1 MKKHLVLTM
10 LAVLGSAIVLSF
22 FATTS
27 AFAQDIPY
35 SEEYMAQHDGGDRAE
50 YLQEM
55 EHSDPWFY
63 VPPVNDASIS
73 SSTLSPT
80 TNNTVPAN

>member
-27 AFAQDIPY
+27 AFAQDTPY
-35 SEEYMAQHDGGDRAE
+35 SKVYMAQHGVGDRNE
-50 YLQEM
+50 YLHEM
-55 EHSDPWFY
+55 C
-63 VPPVNDASIS
+63 
-73 SSTLSPT
+73 
-80 TNNTVPAN
+80 TVIFRRWI

>member
-1 MKKHLVLTM
+1 MKKHLVLTI

-27 AFAQDIPY
+27 AFAQDTPY

-55 EHSDPWFY
+55 EIVIPGF
-63 VPPVNDASIS
+63 
-73 SSTLSPT
+73 
-80 TNNTVPAN
+80 TNHQ

>member
-27 AFAQDIPY
+27 AFAQDTPY

-63 VPPVNDASIS
+63 VPPMNDASIS

-80 TNNTVPAN
+80 TNNADS